1 MEYTKTLL
9 KKFSTIKE
17 EIPKSFTYSASLKV
31 IHCPYCAHQALYG
44 IIIDKH
50 REIIIRYRC
59 SKGHQGEMNL
69 FEFLW
74 RNEKNNIYEM
84 KCKYCDK
91 KKNNS
96 IYCEQCEGIF
106 CSKEPCLSKH
116 ENEKHNKIESL
127 LDFDSMCYKH
137 NKIFEFFCEFCDVAL
152 CEDCPLNHI
161 EHTVTCINKIN
172 EEKIDEIN
180 NILEFNE
187 EKLDNIYDQKL
198 KYKQLKEKI
207 DVFEKIQK
215 AQIHYIKNLLY
226 SLKTCNRIS
235 PELFL
240 NIIRLKINKIII
252 KEDTLIEDIIE
263 SYNLIEPYSI
273 KFKQLNSTKKEGE
286 EKEKEE
292 EKENKKENKKEE
304 KDKESK

>member
-91 KKNNS
+91 KKTIQFIVNNV
-96 IYCEQCEGIF
+96 
-106 CSKEPCLSKH
+106 K
-116 ENEKHNKIESL
+116 
-127 LDFDSMCYKH
+127 
-137 NKIFEFFCEFCDVAL
+137 EFFV
-152 CEDCPLNHI
+152 
-161 EHTVTCINKIN
+161 
-172 EEKIDEIN
+172 
-180 NILEFNE
+180 
-187 EKLDNIYDQKL
+187 Q
-198 KYKQLKEKI
+198 
-207 DVFEKIQK
+207 
-215 AQIHYIKNLLY
+215 KNLVY
-226 SLKTCNRIS
+226 QNMKMK
-235 PELFL
+235 
-240 NIIRLKINKIII
+240 NIIK
-252 KEDTLIEDIIE
+252 
-263 SYNLIEPYSI
+263 
-273 KFKQLNSTKKEGE
+273 
-286 EKEKEE
+286 
-292 EKENKKENKKEE
+292 
-304 KDKESK
+304 